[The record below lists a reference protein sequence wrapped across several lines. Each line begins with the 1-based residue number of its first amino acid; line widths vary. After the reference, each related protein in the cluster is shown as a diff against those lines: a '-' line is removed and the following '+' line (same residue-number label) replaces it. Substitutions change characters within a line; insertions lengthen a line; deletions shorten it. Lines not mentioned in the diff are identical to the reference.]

1 MRIKGLIAAIATA
14 ILPPLA
20 LAQDRAAAV
29 GLGGARVYRTGT
41 RSRRRD
47 ECRPL
52 QECRVDPRANSSA
65 QPVCAEGNIS
75 PLSVSI
81 IWLSAIVSYRRSAA
95 PTRC

>member
-52 QECRVDPRANSSA
+52 QECRV
-65 QPVCAEGNIS
+65 
-75 PLSVSI
+75 
-81 IWLSAIVSYRRSAA
+81 
-95 PTRC
+95 